1 MTKSVTKGESWLSNT
16 DLQLAYSVH
25 WLKVKPL
32 SVIINQGITEEDK
45 RTVRKWAHFKIST
58 HVQNQITLEVAAYC
72 WLV

>member
-32 SVIINQGITEEDK
+32 SVIIKQDK
-45 RTVRKWAHFKIST
+45 RTVIKWAHFKIST
-58 HVQNQITLEVAAYC
+58 HVQNQITLEVAAYY
-72 WLV
+72 WLVQ